1 MAYTVEVVGKFVFT
15 DTTTVLHVEGLQLD
29 LRKIETL
36 EEWNATLY
44 AIACQALGQLMIK
57 PTPPHS
63 PPASPVPSHER
74 VVSEM
79 GEQFRRQQDEI
90 TQRARQLQDDVRR
103 QYEELSRTYADT
115 AKATGV
121 HPGKLEP
128 G

>member
-1 MAYTVEVVGKFVFT
+1 MAYTVQVIGKFVFT
-15 DTTTVLHVEGLQLD
+15 DTSTTLHVEGLQLD

-57 PTPPHS
+57 PTRPAQ
-63 PPASPVPSHER
+63 PASPIPSHER
-74 VVSEM
+74 MVSEL
-79 GEQFRRQQDEI
+79 GDQFRRQQDEVAE
-90 TQRARQLQDDVRR
+90 RSRQLEDDARR

-115 AKATGV
+115 AKAVGIQ
-121 HPGKLEP
+121 PRKLEP